1 MLFHSRLPGP
11 KSHFLAS
18 KVGQFAFTLAV
29 FTPQNL
35 VTFQDYRRDSE
46 LLLQRPRSPPNGG
59 RTEDEAANVNQAANL
74 EAFRRIAQA
83 HAERERFLPGAA
95 GVLHGGI
102 NAATIA
108 AQGLTGSASDYM
120 RLAMPV
126 RDPDN
131 GDAISGS
138 GMF

>member
-1 MLFHSRLPGP
+1 MKLICLFCLDGRLP
-11 KSHFLAS
+11 
-18 KVGQFAFTLAV
+18 
-29 FTPQNL
+29 N
-35 VTFQDYRRDSE
+35 D
-46 LLLQRPRSPPNGG
+46 
-59 RTEDEAANVNQAANL
+59 DEVATSQAARNL
-74 EAFRRIAQA
+74 EAFQRIAQA

-102 NAATIA
+102 NAAATIA

-126 RDPDN
+126 RDPDG

-138 GMF
+138 GKKPTLVDTYPGLYNLFRFF